1 MKYCDCFFLV
11 GLLEVN
17 NNSVILEEVE
27 NELAFVQ
34 KGGQWKPDCLPRNK
48 VKKNNRRDSLAVSMN

>member
-48 VKKNNRRDSLAVSMN
+48 VKKIIGATV

>member
-1 MKYCDCFFLV
+1 MPFIVLLTTLVNYYDCFFSV

-27 NELAFVQ
+27 SELAFVQ
-34 KGGQWKPDCLPRNK
+34 KGGQWRPDCVPRNK
-48 VKKNNRRDSLAVSMN
+48 VEN